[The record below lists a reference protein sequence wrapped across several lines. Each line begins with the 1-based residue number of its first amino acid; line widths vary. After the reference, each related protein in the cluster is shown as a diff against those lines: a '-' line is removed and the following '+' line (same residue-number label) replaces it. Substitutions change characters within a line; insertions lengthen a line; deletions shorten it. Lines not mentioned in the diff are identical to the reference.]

1 MAKKVAEARLD
12 ITAKDKSKTA
22 FNSVQG
28 RLKRMKDAM
37 LSMKG
42 VMVGTMVVGFVAMA
56 KEAAKTADAIGKFAD
71 RAGVTTDSLQKMRY
85 AFDLAGVGVEAV
97 DKAFLTFGKR
107 LGKAH
112 QGIGALAGGL
122 KGGEE
127 ALLEKLKA
135 TNSTTEALDVMFR
148 AMGNAETQT
157 RKLAI
162 ADAAFGMAG
171 LRMTAAFRDGADA
184 FYEAQQRAADL
195 GIVLDERLI
204 RNAEKMNDEL
214 TTVAQVLKL
223 QFTATVLE
231 LAPAITS
238 LATGFLELTMAVR
251 GLGEIAPDVELN
263 LLAKSIENVRNQ
275 IGFLQEQQEGGTFG
289 LFPADHTEQIEFLN
303 EKLKKLLATQKKLKG
318 AAVDGSRQ
326 YKTPAGPY
334 VPVSEGG
341 DIKTLMDVLDFHEIF
356 EKKREKE
363 FADTLKQ
370 EKLEEKVHK
379 SWLDDHYKQAELLR
393 YEVAHGKEKTKNM
406 EALFALERQ
415 RGREFTPTESEDTL
429 SAIESSYR
437 IIDQL
442 KTKIK
447 ETEIEQQSWK
457 QNDLELMRLKLQF
470 AGDRIGIQV
479 LEEQVALEE
488 LLGRDLLPD
497 ELESLKKKVELFDE
511 LNQRLKLQNDIAAMG
526 ERVFD
531 RMGDGMLTA
540 MQRGEDAMESFKNVA
555 VAALFDVQREMF
567 KLFVFAPLKKALFSC
582 LGGLMS
588 PFTTTVGESGL
599 GSENIVESII
609 TPYGTDPGIYDD
621 MPKFAS
627 GGYAHGGRMAL
638 VGERGPELFM
648 PRVGGTVIPNDQLG
662 GGGVNITLNFSTGV
676 QSTVRAEVMGLM
688 PIISENVKSAVA
700 EARMRGGSFS
710 AAMGV

>member
-1 MAKKVAEARLD
+1 
-12 ITAKDKSKTA
+12 
-22 FNSVQG
+22 
-28 RLKRMKDAM
+28 MKDAM

-42 VMVGTMVVGFVAMA
+42 VMAGTMVVGFVAMA

-85 AFDLAGVGVEAV
+85 AFDLAGVSSEKFDQGL
-97 DKAFLTFGKR
+97 LTFGKR

-127 ALLEKLKA
+127 ALLENLKA
-135 TNSTTEALDVMFR
+135 TNSTSEALEVLFK
-148 AMGNAETQT
+148 ATGKATT
-157 RKLAI
+157 AKKKLAI
-162 ADAAFGMAG
+162 LDAAFGGVG
-171 LRMTAAFRDGADA
+171 LHMVSAFNDGSDA
-184 FYEAQQRAADL
+184 LFKFMEQAERL
-195 GIVLDERLI
+195 NLILDEKLI

-214 TTVAQVLKL
+214 TTVSEVLKI
-223 QFTATVLE
+223 QFMATVLE

-238 LATGFLELTMAVR
+238 LA
-251 GLGEIAPDVELN
+251 
-263 LLAKSIENVRNQ
+263 SS
-275 IGFLQEQQEGGTFG
+275 FLQLTIAARAFTSLVGGEDSQLSAFERTVRTLAAGIDLIGEKMARLVGEEGLADYFRNRAFG
-289 LFPADHTEQIEFLN
+289 NVDALITGKNKKPMTRPESARKSADYDKNI
-303 EKLKKLLATQKKLKG
+303 
-318 AAVDGSRQ
+318 
-326 YKTPAGPY
+326 AG
-334 VPVSEGG
+334 VSEGG

-447 ETEIEQQSWK
+447 ETEIEQQIWK

-497 ELESLKKKVELFDE
+497 ELESLKKKVEIFDE

-567 KLFVFAPLKKALFSC
+567 KLFIFAPLKKALFSG

>member
-1 MAKKVAEARLD
+1 
-12 ITAKDKSKTA
+12 
-22 FNSVQG
+22 
-28 RLKRMKDAM
+28 
-37 LSMKG
+37 
-42 VMVGTMVVGFVAMA
+42 
-56 KEAAKTADAIGKFAD
+56 
-71 RAGVTTDSLQKMRY
+71 
-85 AFDLAGVGVEAV
+85 
-97 DKAFLTFGKR
+97 
-107 LGKAH
+107 
-112 QGIGALAGGL
+112 
-122 KGGEE
+122 
-127 ALLEKLKA
+127 
-135 TNSTTEALDVMFR
+135 
-148 AMGNAETQT
+148 
-157 RKLAI
+157 
-162 ADAAFGMAG
+162 MAG

-195 GIVLDERLI
+195 GIVLDEKLI

-238 LATGFLELTMAVR
+238 LA
-251 GLGEIAPDVELN
+251 
-263 LLAKSIENVRNQ
+263 SS
-275 IGFLQEQQEGGTFG
+275 FLQLTIAARAFTSLVGGEDSQLSAFERTVRTLAAGIDLIGEKMARLVGAEGLAEYFRDRAFG
-289 LFPADHTEQIEFLN
+289 SADALIAGKKKKPMTRGESEFLSAN
-303 EKLKKLLATQKKLKG
+303 YDKNI
-318 AAVDGSRQ
+318 
-326 YKTPAGPY
+326 AG
-334 VPVSEGG
+334 VSKGG

-370 EKLEEKVHK
+370 EKLEEKVRK

-415 RGREFTPTESEDTL
+415 RGREFTPTESKDTL
-429 SAIESSYR
+429 RAIESSYR

-457 QNDLELMRLKLQF
+457 QNNLELMRLKLQF
-470 AGDRIGIQV
+470 EGDRIGIQV

-497 ELESLKKKVELFDE
+497 ELESLKEKVELFDE

-531 RMGDGMLTA
+531 RMGDGMMTA

-567 KLFVFAPLKKALFSC
+567 KLFVFAPLKKALFSG

-588 PFTTTVGESGL
+588 PFGGGDEARMPDYMGIPDIEL
-599 GSENIVESII
+599 GNIPII
-609 TPYGTDPGIYDD
+609 TPYGTDPDL
-621 MPKFAS
+621 PKFAS

-662 GGGVNITLNFSTGV
+662 GGGVNVTLNFSTGV

-688 PIISENVKSAVA
+688 PVISENVKQAVA

>member
-42 VMVGTMVVGFVAMA
+42 AMVGTMVVGFVAMA
-56 KEAAKTADAIGKFAD
+56 KEAAKTADAIGKFSD
-71 RAGVTTDSLQKMRY
+71 RAGVTTDSLQKMRF

-195 GIVLDERLI
+195 GIVLDEKLI

-238 LATGFLELTMAVR
+238 LASSFLQLTIAARAFTSLVGGEDSQLSAFERTVRTLAAGIDLIGEKMARLVGAEGLAEYFRDRAFGSADALITGQKRMTRPE
-251 GLGEIAPDVELN
+251 
-263 LLAKSIENVRNQ
+263 SVRNSANYGKN
-275 IGFLQEQQEGGTFG
+275 ISAEPFEFDFG
-289 LFPADHTEQIEFLN
+289 MDDIFD
-303 EKLKKLLATQKKLKG
+303 KMGDKKE
-318 AAVDGSRQ
+318 AALRKW
-326 YKTPAGPY
+326 YK
-334 VPVSEGG
+334 
-341 DIKTLMDVLDFHEIF
+341 
-356 EKKREKE
+356 
-363 FADTLKQ
+363 DTLKQ
-370 EKLEEKVHK
+370 EKLEKKVHK
-379 SWLDDHYKQAELLR
+379 SWMDDHYKQAELLR

-415 RGREFTPTESEDTL
+415 RGREFTPTESKDTL
-429 SAIESSYR
+429 RAIESSYR

-457 QNDLELMRLKLQF
+457 QNNLELMRLKLQF
-470 AGDRIGIQV
+470 EGDRIGIQV

-497 ELESLKKKVELFDE
+497 ELETLKQKVELFDE

-567 KLFVFAPLKKALFSC
+567 KLFVFAPLKKALFSG

-588 PFTTTVGESGL
+588 PFGGGDEARMPDYMGIPDIEL
-599 GSENIVESII
+599 NDIPII
-609 TPYGTDPGIYDD
+609 TPFGTDPDL
-621 MPKFAS
+621 PKFAS

-688 PIISENVKSAVA
+688 PVISENVKQAVA